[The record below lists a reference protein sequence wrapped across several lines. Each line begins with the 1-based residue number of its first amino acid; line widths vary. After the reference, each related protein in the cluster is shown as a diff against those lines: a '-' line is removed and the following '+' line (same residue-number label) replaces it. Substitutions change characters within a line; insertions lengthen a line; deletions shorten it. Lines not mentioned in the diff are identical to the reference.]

1 MDISIKIINSI
12 LDRNQIKDLDTI
24 YSYYVSEYLEKLKI
38 DPFAYD
44 DTDLE
49 VKETLKVYLNANFG
63 YNVQQYDIDHIYAI
77 IKDYFY

>member
-1 MDISIKIINSI
+1 MDISVKIINSI

-24 YSYYVSEYLEKLKI
+24 YSYYVSEYLENLKI